1 MSFREQRLAI
11 IRELAEV
18 QTFSG
23 RVNSTGIFYA
33 KGAAQ
38 SVIRHGWG
46 LDFPA
51 VDK

>member
-23 RVNSTGIFYA
+23 RVNSTGIFSA
-33 KGAAQ
+33 KGAGHAGTSGRKQ
-38 SVIRHGWG
+38 
-46 LDFPA
+46 
-51 VDK
+51 